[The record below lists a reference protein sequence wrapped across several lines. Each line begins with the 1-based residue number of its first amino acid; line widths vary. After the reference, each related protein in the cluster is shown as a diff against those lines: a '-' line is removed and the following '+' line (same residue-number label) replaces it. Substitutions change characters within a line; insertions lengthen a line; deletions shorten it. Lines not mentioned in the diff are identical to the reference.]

1 MKLILLPE
9 TSAELADAVEYYEGE
24 EAGLGERL
32 WWEVDDHLRWIAAN
46 ATLPRLRPGDYRR
59 VNLKVFPYYIAY
71 ALRGDSAV
79 VLAIAHAHRRPEYW
93 IGRQSGGGTRQ
104 N

>member
-1 MKLILLPE
+1 MPVPHWR
-9 TSAELADAVEYYEGE
+9 AAVVGSGRSP
-24 EAGLGERL
+24 A
-32 WWEVDDHLRWIAAN
+32 VIAAN

-71 ALRGDSAV
+71 ALRDDSAV
-79 VLAIAHAHRRPEYW
+79 VLAIAHAHRQPEYW
-93 IGRQSGGGTRQ
+93 IGRQSAGGTRQ